1 MPTSSKRLTKTAVDR
16 LRPTDRDYEMA
27 DASLPGFYIRVY
39 ANGSKTAVIRY
50 KAGRTQRRLSIG
62 KLHQGYTFAQAK
74 ADAAAKLRE
83 VRGGG
88 DPSLDRRRRR
98 QTASFAEVAERY
110 MTEHAEAHLKPRT
123 VASYRS
129 LLTHHI
135 LPALGSMPADDV
147 QRADVQRLH
156 HRVGK
161 TAKGAANRVLALVS
175 AICNQAANWG
185 YRDGQLNPC
194 KGIKRFKERRVERFL
209 SPDERARLEA
219 VLVASEQALKGH
231 PDYICRGSILAVR
244 LLSLTG
250 ARCSEVTGLTWP
262 MVDLERGFLR
272 LPDSKTGAK
281 VVPLSRQA
289 IALLRELHA
298 ERDLGVPW
306 VCSGERGGRV
316 QNLQR
321 AWLSIRRRA
330 RLDDVRLHDLRHS
343 LASDAAATGASL
355 PVIGKMLG
363 HKSVATTQRYA
374 HLVDDVVREA
384 IDRAGDRIE
393 EQTRAGGEVV
403 NLATRRASRQSSR

>member
-1 MPTSSKRLTKTAVDR
+1 
-16 LRPTDRDYEMA
+16 
-27 DASLPGFYIRVY
+27 
-39 ANGSKTAVIRY
+39 
-50 KAGRTQRRLSIG
+50 
-62 KLHQGYTFAQAK
+62 
-74 ADAAAKLRE
+74 
-83 VRGGG
+83 
-88 DPSLDRRRRR
+88 
-98 QTASFAEVAERY
+98 
-110 MTEHAEAHLKPRT
+110 
-123 VASYRS
+123 
-129 LLTHHI
+129 
-135 LPALGSMPADDV
+135 
-147 QRADVQRLH
+147 
-156 HRVGK
+156 VGK

-175 AICNQAANWG
+175 AICSQAAHWG

-194 KGIKRFKERRVERFL
+194 KGIKRFKERRVDRFL

-219 VLVASEQALKGH
+219 VLVASQHVAKGH
-231 PDYICRGSILAVR
+231 PNYVCRGSILAVR

-250 ARCSEVTGLTWP
+250 ARCSEITGLTWP

-298 ERDLGVPW
+298 ARDIGVPW
-306 VCSGERGGRV
+306 VCAGARGGRV

-393 EQTRAGGEVV
+393 EQTRAGAAVV
-403 NLATRRASRQSSR
+403 DIQARRMGRSA